1 MPVAAVVVAV
11 LVVRPPHPQ
20 AAEPHRQQVR
30 RLVAPVPPRLRV
42 PLLLPPVAEL
52 RRLVER
58 RVVERRVVERR
69 VPEPRVDQ
77 RRRPAAVVADAAG
90 VISHVLPTLMARS
103 TLHSARWPAI
113 PTACRR

>member
-42 PLLLPPVAEL
+42 PLLLPPAAEL

-58 RVVERRVVERR
+58 RVVERRVLER
-69 VPEPRVDQ
+69 RVDQ
-77 RRRPAAVVADAAG
+77 RRRRAVAVVVADAAG
-90 VISHVLPTLMARS
+90 VISHALPTLMARS